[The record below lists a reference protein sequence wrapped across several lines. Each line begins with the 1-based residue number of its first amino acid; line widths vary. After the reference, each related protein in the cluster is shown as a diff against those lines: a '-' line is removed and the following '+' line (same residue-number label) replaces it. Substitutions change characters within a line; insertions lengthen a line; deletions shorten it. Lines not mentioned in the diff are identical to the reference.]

1 MSHGERTR
9 VENVGWVY
17 MYSVSET
24 CVCVNQGDI
33 KFERDRGAPI
43 RLSGVRQIAERGK
56 EIFHPLDNAVH
67 VIFLEV
73 KLWKL

>member
-9 VENVGWVY
+9 AESVGWVY
-17 MYSVSET
+17 MYIASET

-43 RLSGVRQIAERGK
+43 RLSGASIAERGE
-56 EIFHPLDNAVH
+56 EIFLSLIH
-67 VIFLEV
+67 I
-73 KLWKL
+73 